1 MEVSDLRLP
10 LRSARRAA
18 LQTARAPRG
27 NVLPLVRAP
36 RRRAFLAVAS
46 GLPFRVHAARRACP
60 SCVHPPPPSSLPG
73 DCLERD
79 QGGSVGWWWRS
90 SPPSRPKRWPL
101 VVRGHLSLEMWL
113 LQPSFRFRCILV
125 TTETVPRGHSAR
137 RGAGSQAA
145 TRSLPTLRPS
155 RHRALRVPW
164 RHSLLVSAPYV
175 PGSVQRSSAQG
186 LPWLWRSCVFLSSN
200 WLLGLVGD
208 RFDPSDPRTPAG
220 SAGTPPE
227 TRPWPR
233 RPPSLFLHSQTW
245 PSASAGTC

>member
-1 MEVSDLRLP
+1 M
-10 LRSARRAA
+10 
-18 LQTARAPRG
+18 
-27 NVLPLVRAP
+27 
-36 RRRAFLAVAS
+36 
-46 GLPFRVHAARRACP
+46 C
-60 SCVHPPPPSSLPG
+60 
-73 DCLERD
+73 
-79 QGGSVGWWWRS
+79 
-90 SPPSRPKRWPL
+90 
-101 VVRGHLSLEMWL
+101 GHLSLEMWL

-186 LPWLWRSCVFLSSN
+186 LPWLWRSCVFLSSD

-220 SAGTPPE
+220 SAGTPP
-227 TRPWPR
+227 RN
-233 RPPSLFLHSQTW
+233 PPVAAASSESVPSQPDVAIGVGGDVLITGPLSLLCLFLKFSLRFYIKGVKF
-245 PSASAGTC
+245 PSPGVRTSYGSVCCIVTGSLKTKSSFLNTKSHC

>member
-1 MEVSDLRLP
+1 M
-10 LRSARRAA
+10 
-18 LQTARAPRG
+18 
-27 NVLPLVRAP
+27 
-36 RRRAFLAVAS
+36 
-46 GLPFRVHAARRACP
+46 C
-60 SCVHPPPPSSLPG
+60 
-73 DCLERD
+73 
-79 QGGSVGWWWRS
+79 
-90 SPPSRPKRWPL
+90 
-101 VVRGHLSLEMWL
+101 GHLSLEMWL

-186 LPWLWRSCVFLSSN
+186 LPWLWRSCVFLSSD

-208 RFDPSDPRTPAG
+208 HFDPSDPRTPAG

-233 RPPSLFLHSQTW
+233 RPPSLFLHSQMW

>member
-1 MEVSDLRLP
+1 M
-10 LRSARRAA
+10 
-18 LQTARAPRG
+18 
-27 NVLPLVRAP
+27 
-36 RRRAFLAVAS
+36 
-46 GLPFRVHAARRACP
+46 
-60 SCVHPPPPSSLPG
+60 
-73 DCLERD
+73 
-79 QGGSVGWWWRS
+79 
-90 SPPSRPKRWPL
+90 
-101 VVRGHLSLEMWL
+101 RGHLSLEMWL

-186 LPWLWRSCVFLSSN
+186 LPWLWRSCVFLSSD

-220 SAGTPPE
+220 SAGTPPQKPARGRGVLRVCSF
-227 TRPWPR
+227 TAR
-233 RPPSLFLHSQTW
+233 RGRRRRRGRVNNGTSVSALSFPQILFEILHKRGEISFSW
-245 PSASAGTC
+245 SKNLVW

>member
-1 MEVSDLRLP
+1 MGGGGDRLP
-10 LRSARRAA
+10 PPVRS
-18 LQTARAPRG
+18 G
-27 NVLPLVRAP
+27 
-36 RRRAFLAVAS
+36 
-46 GLPFRVHAARRACP
+46 GHW
-60 SCVHPPPPSSLPG
+60 SCVATCRLKCG
-73 DCLERD
+73 CCNR
-79 QGGSVGWWWRS
+79 V
-90 SPPSRPKRWPL
+90 
-101 VVRGHLSLEMWL
+101 
-113 LQPSFRFRCILV
+113 RFRCILV

-155 RHRALRVPW
+155 RHPALRVPW

-175 PGSVQRSSAQG
+175 PGSEQRSSAQG
-186 LPWLWRSCVFLSSN
+186 LPWLWRSCVFLSSD

-208 RFDPSDPRTPAG
+208 RFDPSDPRTHAG